1 MNVIMKIDEFISL
14 RNRFRRAGLEYG
26 RGIRNYPHKLRNL
39 TRGELE
45 GIAAQ
50 VRAEMEALQKELAT
64 LRDEIAKR

>member
-1 MNVIMKIDEFISL
+1 MKIDEFISL
-14 RNRFRRAGLEYG
+14 RNRFRRAGIEYN
-26 RGIRNYPHKLRNL
+26 RGIRNYPHKLRNF

-50 VRAEMEALQKELAT
+50 VRAEMDALQSELAT